1 MRNVIITF
9 FVLLL
14 AGQQTIS
21 AQNPDEIIVELTIQ
35 NDGNNAGSNEMPL
48 TPVQPPQ
55 VSISGH
61 TIYFT
66 GTHNGFTLD
75 LLDENNIVA
84 YHTTVASGVTEVIL
98 PDYISGNYTL
108 RLTIGSSVFIGEI
121 TV

>member
-1 MRNVIITF
+1 M
-9 FVLLL
+9 
-14 AGQQTIS
+14 AGMVFSYTQATIS
-21 AQNPDEIIVELTIQ
+21 NL
-35 NDGNNAGSNEMPL
+35 NDGYVVQLEIVDHGHSGPDTPL